1 MRPSISRWRSP
12 AVSSSERAESSVHA
26 NVFAPVF
33 RTCYAAP
40 LPKRRLPRKKEKINS
55 GVILTP
61 LRPEN
66 MTELISVCS
75 TRSEK
80 RALRKLMSP
89 GFLSDAA
96 QPEIARQLGFE
107 EEGICKGSFAA
118 RIMSYETKA
127 CGGPGCLR
135 SMDHGGISAA
145 LQSIGAAG
153 YIKDQATENLVTFQK
168 KAKEIVQ
175 QRRTLQQSQQSSVQE
190 LSTIQLPPYFSCPA
204 LNYLHERT
212 SVQYVNYRTNGY
224 NVAQVLHLK
233 HLSNT
238 LNPSTHNHLTHNVDP
253 RRSKC

>member
-1 MRPSISRWRSP
+1 
-12 AVSSSERAESSVHA
+12 
-26 NVFAPVF
+26 
-33 RTCYAAP
+33 
-40 LPKRRLPRKKEKINS
+40 
-55 GVILTP
+55 
-61 LRPEN
+61 

-89 GFLSDAA
+89 GLLSDAA

-175 QRRTLQQSQQSSVQE
+175 QRRTLQQPQQSSVQE
-190 LSTIQLPPYFSCPA
+190 VSTIQLPPYFSCPA

-212 SVQYVNYRTNGY
+212 SVQYVNYFIAPMGTTSPRL
-224 NVAQVLHLK
+224 VLHLK